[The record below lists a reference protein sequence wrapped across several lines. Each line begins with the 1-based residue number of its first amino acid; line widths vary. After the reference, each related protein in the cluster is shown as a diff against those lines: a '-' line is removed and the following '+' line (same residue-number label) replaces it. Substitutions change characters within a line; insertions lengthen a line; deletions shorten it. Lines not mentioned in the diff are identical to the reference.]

1 METVVYALHKPIR
14 MECVRTETPRAL
26 SSASG
31 NISVPNR
38 RNCLTRWLLELEAIE
53 GCSLHA
59 IGRLDKDTSGLLL
72 VTNDGKF
79 SNFLLRPGFCSKVYI
94 ADCLGVP
101 DSVKMMKLKDGSIE
115 ISDKKNKKDKRLKRD
130 DNGRC
135 EMLNVKCENVQV
147 VATWTKT
154 HNEFKTPYCR
164 LRLEMRTGQ
173 YRVVRR
179 ILGAVGLGVT
189 RLHRE
194 SIGCLVLGNTPPP
207 HASEV
212 HRPHEIG
219 GNIGVYTAVDR
230 IVIDVEQ
237 SSHIR
242 LSKETIQYLRGSDGA
257 VGQEISMGRDDD
269 GYDHTNNHS
278 SDDNKNKQEDSDGRD
293 CSMCRRRSLSR

>member
-26 SSASG
+26 SSTSG

-38 RNCLTRWLLELEAIE
+38 RNCLTRWLMELEAIE

-101 DSVKMMKLKDGSIE
+101 DSVKMMKLKDGSIQ

-130 DNGRC
+130 DYGRC

-179 ILGAVGLGVT
+179 MLGAVDLGVT

-194 SIGCLVLGNTPPP
+194 SIGSLVLGNTPPP

-269 GYDHTNNHS
+269 GYDHTNNNI
-278 SDDNKNKQEDSDGRD
+278 SDDNENKQEDSDSGN
-293 CSMCRRRSLSR
+293 CSRCRKRSLSR